1 MIEYGLT
8 EWRFYMILC
17 GIVMTVCIALFF
29 SRRTGRY
36 IAVAATA
43 FALLFCSAYVPP
55 LKAENIAM
63 RSQIRRARNTARE
76 LDILADNG
84 ALRLAPRD
92 KSDTLQRE
100 LHRKLYQSLDYID
113 DIDTLRLAREFGI
126 RRSAD
131 YLSSLSSE
139 TESYVLGRTDA
150 ETATVGRA
158 DYMYVYYDNYMA
170 SHAVDTLSI
179 EGYNRVIVKA
189 IDFERS
195 SFAEGETPVIEIDGR
210 RLDPDTVL
218 DSLLSRSGFS
228 RANMPTEEWFD
239 RHSREFLTYKSDS
252 VAIVFERMQIV
263 NLDGKWTI
271 MSAGD
276 IFTVIK

>member
-1 MIEYGLT
+1 M
-8 EWRFYMILC
+8 
-17 GIVMTVCIALFF
+17 
-29 SRRTGRY
+29 
-36 IAVAATA
+36 
-43 FALLFCSAYVPP
+43 
-55 LKAENIAM
+55 
-63 RSQIRRARNTARE
+63 
-76 LDILADNG
+76 
-84 ALRLAPRD
+84 
-92 KSDTLQRE
+92 
-100 LHRKLYQSLDYID
+100 
-113 DIDTLRLAREFGI
+113 
-126 RRSAD
+126 
-131 YLSSLSSE
+131 
-139 TESYVLGRTDA
+139 LGRTDA

-179 EGYNRVIVKA
+179 EGYDRVMVKA
-189 IDFERS
+189 IDYERS

-218 DSLLSRSGFS
+218 DSLLSQSGFS
-228 RANMPTEEWFD
+228 RANMPSEEWLD

-271 MSAGD
+271 TSADD